1 MGIRNSFQ
9 FAYQADKSCA
19 LASFSLQ
26 ETINHSVERGSKVYC
41 CFLDSSKAF
50 DSVWLDGLFYKLF
63 QLGMNGKSWRIL
75 RNWYGKM
82 RCYVALSG
90 LISSIFPVKQGVRQ
104 GGVLSPWLFLCYN
117 NDIPAVLQSID
128 CGLTVQDINCSAV
141 LVADDITLMS
151 LNVKGLQ
158 NMLNTIEAYSNKW
171 RFQFNSSK
179 TTVVTFGE
187 STQMHSLRKPTR
199 HWYLKGVEIREE
211 SSWEHVGIT
220 LSGNFSSHKRS
231 KTVAKKGKQ
240 ETGLLMNAGV
250 RPGGLN
256 PICGTNTWKMFG
268 LSSMLYGCDVWS
280 PLTVTEI

>member
-117 NDIPAVLQSID
+117 NDIPTVLQSID

-158 NMLNTIEAYSNKW
+158 NMLNTIEAYSKKW

-220 LSGNFSSHKRS
+220 LSG
-231 KTVAKKGKQ
+231 
-240 ETGLLMNAGV
+240 
-250 RPGGLN
+250 
-256 PICGTNTWKMFG
+256 
-268 LSSMLYGCDVWS
+268 
-280 PLTVTEI
+280 